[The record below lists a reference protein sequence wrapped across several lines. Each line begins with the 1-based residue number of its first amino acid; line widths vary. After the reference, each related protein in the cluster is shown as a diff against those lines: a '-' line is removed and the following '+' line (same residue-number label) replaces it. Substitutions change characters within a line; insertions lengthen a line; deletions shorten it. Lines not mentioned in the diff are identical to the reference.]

1 MKTFSALLCAGL
13 LCTPAISAAAEKYRI
28 EVMMF
33 AYLDENSAR
42 EEHWPLL
49 EERAAQ
55 QALEEEAAI
64 AAALHA
70 AENEEADSL
79 AETRIDSYSAMLVD
93 ALSATGNQSEEGL
106 EPGQEQDKKQDQEQE
121 TIEEET
127 VPSPIMV
134 LDALEFAETVERFT
148 YRSDIEVIW
157 HQAWVEALDTAET
170 AYSHEITGQIEK
182 ENFRIGLSG
191 TISLYRSRF
200 IHIQPDL
207 EVNQEIFTIPDD
219 APVAGDITAISE
231 KTTPELAVQ
240 VDQITSGTA
249 EPKPMMTN
257 SVMTKSLTQET
268 IPSLAMKVEPE
279 WIPLRAA
286 KIERSRRMRSDEV
299 HYLDHPLLGI
309 VVKVSPWVASAEEE
323 KEEASDTPVDA
334 TESGAVST
342 SSSTSSING
351 SNQG

>member
-13 LCTPAISAAAEKYRI
+13 LCAPAISAAAEKYRI

-64 AAALHA
+64 AAALLA
-70 AENEEADSL
+70 AENEETDAL
-79 AETRIDSYSAMLVD
+79 AEIGLDSDSMTVVD
-93 ALSATGNQSEEGL
+93 ALSATDSQSE
-106 EPGQEQDKKQDQEQE
+106 QDQEQE

-127 VPSPIMV
+127 ASSPIMV
-134 LDALEFAETVERFT
+134 LDTLEFANTVERFA

-170 AYSHEITGQIEK
+170 AYPHEITGQIEK
-182 ENFRIGLSG
+182 ENFRIDLSG

-219 APVAGDITAISE
+219 APVADDITE
-231 KTTPELAVQ
+231 TPEETTPESAVQ
-240 VDQITSGTA
+240 MGQMNSQPEMTS
-249 EPKPMMTN
+249 P
-257 SVMTKSLTQET
+257 VMTESLTQEST
-268 IPSLAMKVEPE
+268 PSPAMKVEPE

-309 VVKVSPWVASAEEE
+309 VVKVSPWVASPEEEE
-323 KEEASDTPVDA
+323 KASDTPVDK
-334 TESGAVST
+334 TES
-342 SSSTSSING
+342 SSSSASSSSD
-351 SNQG
+351 SNQS

>member
-13 LCTPAISAAAEKYRI
+13 LCAPAISAAAEKYRI

-64 AAALHA
+64 AAALLA
-70 AENEEADSL
+70 AENEETDAL
-79 AETRIDSYSAMLVD
+79 AEIGLDSDSMTVVD
-93 ALSATGNQSEEGL
+93 ALGATDSQSE
-106 EPGQEQDKKQDQEQE
+106 QDQEQE

-127 VPSPIMV
+127 ASSPIMV
-134 LDALEFAETVERFT
+134 LDTLEFANTVERFA

-170 AYSHEITGQIEK
+170 AYPHEITGQIEK
-182 ENFRIGLSG
+182 ENFRIDLSG

-219 APVAGDITAISE
+219 APVADNITE
-231 KTTPELAVQ
+231 TPEETTPESAVQ
-240 VDQITSGTA
+240 MGQMNSQPEMTS
-249 EPKPMMTN
+249 P
-257 SVMTKSLTQET
+257 VMTESLTQEST
-268 IPSLAMKVEPE
+268 PSPAMKVEPE

-309 VVKVSPWVASAEEE
+309 VVKVSPWVASPEEEE
-323 KEEASDTPVDA
+323 KASDTPVDK
-334 TESGAVST
+334 TESS
-342 SSSTSSING
+342 SSSTSSSSD
-351 SNQG
+351 SNQS

>member
-13 LCTPAISAAAEKYRI
+13 LCAPAISAAAEKYRI

-64 AAALHA
+64 AAALLA
-70 AENEEADSL
+70 AENEETDAL
-79 AETRIDSYSAMLVD
+79 AEIGLDSDSMTVVD
-93 ALSATGNQSEEGL
+93 ALGATDSQSE
-106 EPGQEQDKKQDQEQE
+106 QDQEQE

-127 VPSPIMV
+127 ASSPIMV
-134 LDALEFAETVERFT
+134 LDTLEFANTVERFA

-170 AYSHEITGQIEK
+170 AYPHEITGQIEK
-182 ENFRIGLSG
+182 ENFRIDLSG

-219 APVAGDITAISE
+219 APVADDITE
-231 KTTPELAVQ
+231 TPEETTPESAVQ
-240 VDQITSGTA
+240 MGQMNSQPEMTS
-249 EPKPMMTN
+249 P
-257 SVMTKSLTQET
+257 VMTESLTQEST
-268 IPSLAMKVEPE
+268 PSPAMKVEPE

-309 VVKVSPWVASAEEE
+309 VVKVSPWVASPEEE
-323 KEEASDTPVDA
+323 TATDTPVDK
-334 TESGAVST
+334 TES
-342 SSSTSSING
+342 SSSSASSSSD
-351 SNQG
+351 SNQS

>member
-1 MKTFSALLCAGL
+1 VKTFSALLCAGL
-13 LCTPAISAAAEKYRI
+13 LCAPAISAAAEKYRI

-64 AAALHA
+64 AAALLA
-70 AENEEADSL
+70 AENEETDAL
-79 AETRIDSYSAMLVD
+79 AEIGLDSDSMTVVD
-93 ALSATGNQSEEGL
+93 ALGATDSQSE
-106 EPGQEQDKKQDQEQE
+106 QDQEQE

-127 VPSPIMV
+127 ASSPIMV
-134 LDALEFAETVERFT
+134 LDTLEFANTVERFA

-170 AYSHEITGQIEK
+170 AYPHEISGQIEK
-182 ENFRIGLSG
+182 ENFRIDLSG

-219 APVAGDITAISE
+219 APVADDITE
-231 KTTPELAVQ
+231 TPEETTPESAVQ
-240 VDQITSGTA
+240 MGQMNSQPEMTS
-249 EPKPMMTN
+249 P
-257 SVMTKSLTQET
+257 VMTESLTQEST
-268 IPSLAMKVEPE
+268 PSPAMKVEPE

-286 KIERSRRMRSDEV
+286 KIERSRRMRSEEV

-309 VVKVSPWVASAEEE
+309 VVKVSPWVASPEEE
-323 KEEASDTPVDA
+323 TATDTPVDK
-334 TESGAVST
+334 TES
-342 SSSTSSING
+342 SSSSASSSSD
-351 SNQG
+351 SNQS

>member
-13 LCTPAISAAAEKYRI
+13 LCAPAISAAAEKYRI

-64 AAALHA
+64 AAALLA
-70 AENEEADSL
+70 AENEEMDAL
-79 AETRIDSYSAMLVD
+79 AEIGLDSDSMTVVD
-93 ALSATGNQSEEGL
+93 ALSATDSQSEQDF
-106 EPGQEQDKKQDQEQE
+106 EPGQEQGQDQEI
-121 TIEEET
+121 IEEET
-127 VPSPIMV
+127 ASSQIMV
-134 LDALEFAETVERFT
+134 LDTLEFANTVERFA

-170 AYSHEITGQIEK
+170 AYPHEISGQIEK
-182 ENFRIGLSG
+182 ENFRIDLSG

-219 APVAGDITAISE
+219 APVADDITE
-231 KTTPELAVQ
+231 TPEETTPESAVQ
-240 VDQITSGTA
+240 MGQMNSQPEMTS
-249 EPKPMMTN
+249 P
-257 SVMTKSLTQET
+257 VMTESLTQEST
-268 IPSLAMKVEPE
+268 PSPAMKVEPE

-286 KIERSRRMRSDEV
+286 KIERSRRMRSEEV

-309 VVKVSPWVASAEEE
+309 VVKVSPWVASPEEE
-323 KEEASDTPVDA
+323 TATDTPVDK
-334 TESGAVST
+334 TES
-342 SSSTSSING
+342 SSSSASSSSD
-351 SNQG
+351 SNQS

>member
-13 LCTPAISAAAEKYRI
+13 LCAPAISAAAEKYRI

-64 AAALHA
+64 AAALLA
-70 AENEEADSL
+70 AENEEMDAL
-79 AETRIDSYSAMLVD
+79 AEIGLDSDSMTVVD
-93 ALSATGNQSEEGL
+93 ALSATDSQSEQDF
-106 EPGQEQDKKQDQEQE
+106 EPGQEQGQDQEI
-121 TIEEET
+121 IEEET
-127 VPSPIMV
+127 ASSQIMV
-134 LDALEFAETVERFT
+134 LDTLEFANTVERFA

-170 AYSHEITGQIEK
+170 AYPHEISGQIEK
-182 ENFRIGLSG
+182 ENFRIDLSG

-219 APVAGDITAISE
+219 APVADDFTE
-231 KTTPELAVQ
+231 TPESAVQ
-240 VDQITSGTA
+240 MGQMNSQPEMTS
-249 EPKPMMTN
+249 P
-257 SVMTKSLTQET
+257 VMTESLTQENT
-268 IPSLAMKVEPE
+268 PSPAMKVEPE

-309 VVKVSPWVASAEEE
+309 VVKVSPWVASPEEE
-323 KEEASDTPVDA
+323 TATDTPVDK
-334 TESGAVST
+334 TES
-342 SSSTSSING
+342 SSSSASSSSD
-351 SNQG
+351 SNQS

>member
-13 LCTPAISAAAEKYRI
+13 LCAPAISAAAEKYRI

-64 AAALHA
+64 AAALLA
-70 AENEEADSL
+70 AENEEMDAL
-79 AETRIDSYSAMLVD
+79 AEIGLDSDSMTVVD
-93 ALSATGNQSEEGL
+93 ALSATDSQSEQDF
-106 EPGQEQDKKQDQEQE
+106 EPGQEQGQDQEI
-121 TIEEET
+121 IEEET
-127 VPSPIMV
+127 ASSQIMV
-134 LDALEFAETVERFT
+134 LDTLEFANTVERFA

-170 AYSHEITGQIEK
+170 AYPHEITGQIEK
-182 ENFRIGLSG
+182 ENFRIDLSG

-219 APVAGDITAISE
+219 APVADDFTE
-231 KTTPELAVQ
+231 TPESAVQ
-240 VDQITSGTA
+240 MGQMNSQPEMTS
-249 EPKPMMTN
+249 P
-257 SVMTKSLTQET
+257 VMTESLTQEST
-268 IPSLAMKVEPE
+268 PSPAMKVEPE

-286 KIERSRRMRSDEV
+286 KIERSRRMRSEEV

-309 VVKVSPWVASAEEE
+309 VVKVSPWVASPEEE
-323 KEEASDTPVDA
+323 TATDTPVDK
-334 TESGAVST
+334 TESS
-342 SSSTSSING
+342 SSSTSSSNG

>member
-13 LCTPAISAAAEKYRI
+13 LCAPAISAAAEKYRI

-64 AAALHA
+64 AAALLA
-70 AENEEADSL
+70 AENEETDAL
-79 AETRIDSYSAMLVD
+79 AEIGLDSDSMTVVD
-93 ALSATGNQSEEGL
+93 ALSATDSQSE
-106 EPGQEQDKKQDQEQE
+106 QDQEQE

-127 VPSPIMV
+127 ASSPIMV
-134 LDALEFAETVERFT
+134 LDTLEFANTVERFA

-170 AYSHEITGQIEK
+170 AYPHEITGQIEK
-182 ENFRIGLSG
+182 ENFRIDLSG

-219 APVAGDITAISE
+219 APVADNITE
-231 KTTPELAVQ
+231 TPEETTPESAVQ
-240 VDQITSGTA
+240 MGQMNSQPEMTS
-249 EPKPMMTN
+249 P
-257 SVMTKSLTQET
+257 VMTESLTQEST
-268 IPSLAMKVEPE
+268 PSPAMKVEPE

-309 VVKVSPWVASAEEE
+309 VVKVSPWVASPEEEE
-323 KEEASDTPVDA
+323 KASDTPVDK
-334 TESGAVST
+334 TESS
-342 SSSTSSING
+342 SSSTSSSSD
-351 SNQG
+351 SNQS

>member
-13 LCTPAISAAAEKYRI
+13 LCAPAISAAAEKYRI

-64 AAALHA
+64 AAALLA
-70 AENEEADSL
+70 AENEEADAL
-79 AETRIDSYSAMLVD
+79 AEIGLDSDPTTVVD
-93 ALSATGNQSEEGL
+93 ALSATDSQSEQDL
-106 EPGQEQDKKQDQEQE
+106 ESGQEQGKNPAQEQE
-121 TIEEET
+121 IAEEET
-127 VPSPIMV
+127 ASSPIMV
-134 LDALEFAETVERFT
+134 LDTLEFANTVERFA

-182 ENFRIGLSG
+182 ENFRIDLSG

-219 APVAGDITAISE
+219 APVADDITE
-231 KTTPELAVQ
+231 TPEETTPELAVQ
-240 VDQITSGTA
+240 MGQMNSQPEMTS
-249 EPKPMMTN
+249 P
-257 SVMTKSLTQET
+257 VMTESLTQENT
-268 IPSLAMKVEPE
+268 PSPAMKVEPE

-309 VVKVSPWVASAEEE
+309 VVKVSPWVATPEAEE
-323 KEEASDTPVDA
+323 KASDTPA
-334 TESGAVST
+334 ETTKSG
-342 SSSTSSING
+342 SSSTSSSNG

>member
-13 LCTPAISAAAEKYRI
+13 LCAPAISAAAEKYRI

-64 AAALHA
+64 AAALLA
-70 AENEEADSL
+70 AENEEDALSETGLNSDS
-79 AETRIDSYSAMLVD
+79 TIVVD
-93 ALSATGNQSEEGL
+93 ALSATDSQSEQDF
-106 EPGQEQDKKQDQEQE
+106 EPGQEQGQDQEI
-121 TIEEET
+121 IEEET
-127 VPSPIMV
+127 ASSQIMV
-134 LDALEFAETVERFT
+134 LDTLEFANTVERFA

-170 AYSHEITGQIEK
+170 AYPHEITGQIEK
-182 ENFRIGLSG
+182 ENFRIDLSG

-219 APVAGDITAISE
+219 APVADDFTE
-231 KTTPELAVQ
+231 TPESAVQ
-240 VDQITSGTA
+240 MGQMNSQPEMTS
-249 EPKPMMTN
+249 P
-257 SVMTKSLTQET
+257 VMTESLTQENT
-268 IPSLAMKVEPE
+268 PSPAMKVEPE

-286 KIERSRRMRSDEV
+286 KIERSRRMRSEEV

-309 VVKVSPWVASAEEE
+309 VVKVSPWVASPEEE
-323 KEEASDTPVDA
+323 TATDTPVDK
-334 TESGAVST
+334 TES
-342 SSSTSSING
+342 SSSSASSSSD
-351 SNQG
+351 SNQS

>member
-13 LCTPAISAAAEKYRI
+13 LCAPAISAAAEKYRI

-64 AAALHA
+64 AAALLA
-70 AENEEADSL
+70 AENEETDAL
-79 AETRIDSYSAMLVD
+79 AETGLNSDSTIVVD
-93 ALSATGNQSEEGL
+93 SLSATDSQSEQDL
-106 EPGQEQDKKQDQEQE
+106 EPGKEQGKNPDQEQE
-121 TIEEET
+121 IAEEET
-127 VPSPIMV
+127 ASSPIMV
-134 LDALEFAETVERFT
+134 LDTLEFTNTVERFA

-157 HQAWVEALDTAET
+157 HQAWVETLDTAET
-170 AYSHEITGQIEK
+170 AYPHEITGQIEK
-182 ENFRIGLSG
+182 ENFRIDLSG

-219 APVAGDITAISE
+219 APVADTPE
-231 KTTPELAVQ
+231 ETTTELAVQ
-240 VDQITSGTA
+240 MDQMNTGAATTSPEIESPVIET
-249 EPKPMMTN
+249 
-257 SVMTKSLTQET
+257 LTQEN
-268 IPSLAMKVEPE
+268 ILPPAMKVEPE

-309 VVKVSPWVASAEEE
+309 VVKVSPWVASPEEEE
-323 KEEASDTPVDA
+323 KASDTPEDR
-334 TESGAVST
+334 T
-342 SSSTSSING
+342 
-351 SNQG
+351 

>member
-13 LCTPAISAAAEKYRI
+13 LCAPAISAAAEKYRI

-64 AAALHA
+64 AAALLA
-70 AENEEADSL
+70 AENEETDAL
-79 AETRIDSYSAMLVD
+79 AEIGLDSDSMTVVD
-93 ALSATGNQSEEGL
+93 ALGATDSQSE
-106 EPGQEQDKKQDQEQE
+106 QDQEQE

-127 VPSPIMV
+127 ASSPIMV
-134 LDALEFAETVERFT
+134 LDTLEFANTVERFA

-170 AYSHEITGQIEK
+170 AYPHEISGQIEK
-182 ENFRIGLSG
+182 ENFRIDLSG

-219 APVAGDITAISE
+219 APVADDITE
-231 KTTPELAVQ
+231 TPEETTPESAVQ
-240 VDQITSGTA
+240 MGQMNSQPEMTS
-249 EPKPMMTN
+249 P
-257 SVMTKSLTQET
+257 VMTESLTQEST
-268 IPSLAMKVEPE
+268 PSPAMKVEPE

-286 KIERSRRMRSDEV
+286 KIERSRRMRSEEV

-309 VVKVSPWVASAEEE
+309 VVKVSPWVASPEEE
-323 KEEASDTPVDA
+323 TATDTPVDK
-334 TESGAVST
+334 TES
-342 SSSTSSING
+342 SSSSASSSSD
-351 SNQG
+351 SNQS

>member
-13 LCTPAISAAAEKYRI
+13 LCAPAISAAAEKYRI

-64 AAALHA
+64 AAALLA
-70 AENEEADSL
+70 AENEETDAL
-79 AETRIDSYSAMLVD
+79 AEIGLDSDSMTVVD
-93 ALSATGNQSEEGL
+93 ALGATDSQSE
-106 EPGQEQDKKQDQEQE
+106 QDQERE

-127 VPSPIMV
+127 ASSPIMV
-134 LDALEFAETVERFT
+134 LDTLEFANTVERFA

-170 AYSHEITGQIEK
+170 AYPHEITGQIEK
-182 ENFRIGLSG
+182 ENFRIDLSG

-219 APVAGDITAISE
+219 APVADDITE
-231 KTTPELAVQ
+231 TPEETTPESAALMGQ
-240 VDQITSGTA
+240 MNSLPEMTS
-249 EPKPMMTN
+249 P
-257 SVMTKSLTQET
+257 VMTESLTQEST
-268 IPSLAMKVEPE
+268 PSPAMKVEPE

-309 VVKVSPWVASAEEE
+309 VVKVSPWVASPEEE
-323 KEEASDTPVDA
+323 TATDTPVDK
-334 TESGAVST
+334 TES
-342 SSSTSSING
+342 SSSSASSSSD
-351 SNQG
+351 SNQS

>member
-13 LCTPAISAAAEKYRI
+13 LCAPAISAAAEKYRI

-64 AAALHA
+64 AAALLA
-70 AENEEADSL
+70 AENEEDALSETGLNSDS
-79 AETRIDSYSAMLVD
+79 TIVVD
-93 ALSATGNQSEEGL
+93 ALSATDSQSEQDF
-106 EPGQEQDKKQDQEQE
+106 EPGQEQGQDQEQE

-127 VPSPIMV
+127 ASSPIMV
-134 LDALEFAETVERFT
+134 LDTLEFANTVERFA

-170 AYSHEITGQIEK
+170 AYPHEITGQIEK
-182 ENFRIGLSG
+182 ENFRIDLSG

-219 APVAGDITAISE
+219 APVADDITE
-231 KTTPELAVQ
+231 TPEGTTPESAVQ
-240 VDQITSGTA
+240 MGQMNSQPEMTS
-249 EPKPMMTN
+249 P
-257 SVMTKSLTQET
+257 VMTESLTEENT
-268 IPSLAMKVEPE
+268 PSPAMKVEPE

-309 VVKVSPWVASAEEE
+309 VVKVSPWVASPEEEE
-323 KEEASDTPVDA
+323 KASDTPINK
-334 TESGAVST
+334 TES
-342 SSSTSSING
+342 SSSGASSSSV

>member
-13 LCTPAISAAAEKYRI
+13 LCAPAISAAAETYRI

-55 QALEEEAAI
+55 RALEEEAAI
-64 AAALHA
+64 AAALLA
-70 AENEEADSL
+70 AENQ
-79 AETRIDSYSAMLVD
+79 ETDALVETGLDSYSARLID
-93 ALSATGNQSEEGL
+93 ALSSTDSQSEQDL
-106 EPGQEQDKKQDQEQE
+106 EPGQEQGKNQDQEQE

-134 LDALEFAETVERFT
+134 LDTLEFAETVERFS
-148 YRSDIEVIW
+148 YRNDIEVIW
-157 HQAWVEALDTAET
+157 HQAWVESLDTAET

-182 ENFRIGLSG
+182 ENFRIDLSG

-207 EVNQEIFTIPDD
+207 EVNQQIFTIPDD
-219 APVAGDITAISE
+219 APVADNITE
-231 KTTPELAVQ
+231 TPEETTPESAVQ
-240 VDQITSGTA
+240 MGQMNSQPEMTS
-249 EPKPMMTN
+249 P
-257 SVMTKSLTQET
+257 VMTESLTQES
-268 IPSLAMKVEPE
+268 IPSPAMKVEPE
-279 WIPLRAA
+279 WIPLRVA

-323 KEEASDTPVDA
+323 KEEASDTPVDK
-334 TESGAVST
+334 TESGTKST
-342 SSSTSSING
+342 SSSTSSNNG

>member
-13 LCTPAISAAAEKYRI
+13 LCAPAISAAAEKYRI

-64 AAALHA
+64 AAALLA
-70 AENEEADSL
+70 AENEETDAL
-79 AETRIDSYSAMLVD
+79 AEIGLDSDSMTLVD
-93 ALSATGNQSEEGL
+93 ALSATDSQSE
-106 EPGQEQDKKQDQEQE
+106 QDQEQE

-127 VPSPIMV
+127 ASSPIMV
-134 LDALEFAETVERFT
+134 LDTLEFANTVERFA

-170 AYSHEITGQIEK
+170 AYPHEITGQIEK
-182 ENFRIGLSG
+182 ENFRIDLSG

-219 APVAGDITAISE
+219 APVADDITE
-231 KTTPELAVQ
+231 TPEETTPESALQ
-240 VDQITSGTA
+240 MGQMNSQPEMTS
-249 EPKPMMTN
+249 P
-257 SVMTKSLTQET
+257 VMTESLTQEST
-268 IPSLAMKVEPE
+268 PSPAMKVEPE

-309 VVKVSPWVASAEEE
+309 VVKVSPWVASPEEEE
-323 KEEASDTPVDA
+323 KASDTPVDK
-334 TESGAVST
+334 TESS
-342 SSSTSSING
+342 SSSTSSSSD
-351 SNQG
+351 SNQS

>member
-33 AYLDENSAR
+33 AYLDENGAR

-55 QALEEEAAI
+55 RALEKEAAI
-64 AAALHA
+64 AAALPGA
-70 AENEEADSL
+70 ANEEADAL
-79 AETRIDSYSAMLVD
+79 AETGLDSYSAMLVD
-93 ALSATGNQSEEGL
+93 ALSATGKQSEEDL
-106 EPGQEQDKKQDQEQE
+106 KPGQEQGKNQDQEQE
-121 TIEEET
+121 IIEEET
-127 VPSPIMV
+127 DPSPIMV
-134 LDALEFAETVERFT
+134 LDTLEFAETVDRFA
-148 YRSDIEVIW
+148 YRNDIEVVW
-157 HQAWVEALDTAET
+157 HQAWVEALDTPET

-182 ENFRIGLSG
+182 ENFRIDLSG

-207 EVNQEIFTIPDD
+207 EVNQEIFTIPDH
-219 APVAGDITAISE
+219 APVAGDITGTFE
-231 KTTPELAVQ
+231 ETTPELAVQ
-240 VDQITSGTA
+240 MDQINNGTA
-249 EPKPMMTN
+249 EPKPMLPN
-257 SVMTKSLTQET
+257 SVTTVNLTKENSM
-268 IPSLAMKVEPE
+268 PPAMMVEPE

-323 KEEASDTPVDA
+323 EKEGSNTPMDR
-334 TESGAVST
+334 TESGSVNT

>member
-13 LCTPAISAAAEKYRI
+13 LCAPAISAAAEKYRI

-64 AAALHA
+64 AAALLA
-70 AENEEADSL
+70 AENEETDAL
-79 AETRIDSYSAMLVD
+79 AEIGLDSDSMTVVD
-93 ALSATGNQSEEGL
+93 ALGATDSQSE
-106 EPGQEQDKKQDQEQE
+106 QDQEQE

-127 VPSPIMV
+127 ASSPIMV
-134 LDALEFAETVERFT
+134 LDTLEFANTVERFA

-170 AYSHEITGQIEK
+170 AYPHEITGQIEK
-182 ENFRIGLSG
+182 ENFRIDLSG

-219 APVAGDITAISE
+219 APVADDITE
-231 KTTPELAVQ
+231 TPEETTPESAVQ
-240 VDQITSGTA
+240 MGQMNSQPEMTS
-249 EPKPMMTN
+249 P
-257 SVMTKSLTQET
+257 VMIESLTQEST
-268 IPSLAMKVEPE
+268 PSPAMKVEPE

-309 VVKVSPWVASAEEE
+309 VVKVSPWVASPEEE
-323 KEEASDTPVDA
+323 TATDTPVDK
-334 TESGAVST
+334 TES
-342 SSSTSSING
+342 SSSSASSSSD
-351 SNQG
+351 SNQS

>member
-13 LCTPAISAAAEKYRI
+13 LCAPAISAAAEKYRI

-64 AAALHA
+64 AAALLA
-70 AENEEADSL
+70 AENEETDAL
-79 AETRIDSYSAMLVD
+79 AEIGLDSDSMTLVD
-93 ALSATGNQSEEGL
+93 ALSATDSQSE
-106 EPGQEQDKKQDQEQE
+106 QDQEQE

-127 VPSPIMV
+127 ASSPIMV
-134 LDALEFAETVERFT
+134 LDTLEFANTVERFA

-170 AYSHEITGQIEK
+170 AYPHEITGQIEK
-182 ENFRIGLSG
+182 ENFRIDLSG

-219 APVAGDITAISE
+219 APVADDITE
-231 KTTPELAVQ
+231 TPEETTPESALQ
-240 VDQITSGTA
+240 MGQMNSQPEMTS
-249 EPKPMMTN
+249 
-257 SVMTKSLTQET
+257 SVMTESLTQEST
-268 IPSLAMKVEPE
+268 PSPAMKVEPE

-309 VVKVSPWVASAEEE
+309 VVKVSPWVASPEEEE
-323 KEEASDTPVDA
+323 KASDTPINK
-334 TESGAVST
+334 TES
-342 SSSTSSING
+342 SSSGASSSSV

>member
-13 LCTPAISAAAEKYRI
+13 LCAPAISAAAEKYRI

-64 AAALHA
+64 AAALLA
-70 AENEEADSL
+70 AENEETDAL
-79 AETRIDSYSAMLVD
+79 AEIGLDSDSMTLVD
-93 ALSATGNQSEEGL
+93 ALSATDSQSE
-106 EPGQEQDKKQDQEQE
+106 QDQEQE

-127 VPSPIMV
+127 ASSPIMV
-134 LDALEFAETVERFT
+134 LDTLEFANTVERFA

-170 AYSHEITGQIEK
+170 AYPHEITGQIEK
-182 ENFRIGLSG
+182 ENFRIDLSG

-219 APVAGDITAISE
+219 APVADDITE
-231 KTTPELAVQ
+231 TPEETTPESALQ
-240 VDQITSGTA
+240 MGQMNSQPEMTS
-249 EPKPMMTN
+249 
-257 SVMTKSLTQET
+257 SVMTESLTQEST
-268 IPSLAMKVEPE
+268 PSPAMKVEPE

-309 VVKVSPWVASAEEE
+309 VVKVSPWVASPEEE
-323 KEEASDTPVDA
+323 TATDTPVDK
-334 TESGAVST
+334 TES
-342 SSSTSSING
+342 SSSSASSSSD
-351 SNQG
+351 SNQS

>member
-13 LCTPAISAAAEKYRI
+13 LCAPAISAAAEKYRI

-64 AAALHA
+64 AAALLA
-70 AENEEADSL
+70 AENEETDAL
-79 AETRIDSYSAMLVD
+79 AEIGLDSDSMTVVD
-93 ALSATGNQSEEGL
+93 ALGATDSQSE
-106 EPGQEQDKKQDQEQE
+106 QDQEQE

-127 VPSPIMV
+127 ASSPIMV
-134 LDALEFAETVERFT
+134 LDTLEFANTVERFA

-170 AYSHEITGQIEK
+170 AYPHEITGQIEK
-182 ENFRIGLSG
+182 ENFRIDLSG

-219 APVAGDITAISE
+219 APVADDITE
-231 KTTPELAVQ
+231 TPEETTPESAVQ
-240 VDQITSGTA
+240 MGQMNSQPEMTS
-249 EPKPMMTN
+249 P
-257 SVMTKSLTQET
+257 VMTESLTQEST
-268 IPSLAMKVEPE
+268 PSPAMKVEPE

-309 VVKVSPWVASAEEE
+309 VVKVSPWVASPEEEE
-323 KEEASDTPVDA
+323 KASDTPVDK
-334 TESGAVST
+334 TES
-342 SSSTSSING
+342 SSSSASSSSD
-351 SNQG
+351 SNQS

>member
-1 MKTFSALLCAGL
+1 VKTFSALLCAGL
-13 LCTPAISAAAEKYRI
+13 LCAPAISAAAEKYRI

-64 AAALHA
+64 AAALLA
-70 AENEEADSL
+70 AENEEMDAL
-79 AETRIDSYSAMLVD
+79 AEIGLDSDSMTVVD
-93 ALSATGNQSEEGL
+93 ALSATDSQSEQDF
-106 EPGQEQDKKQDQEQE
+106 EPGQEQGQDQEI
-121 TIEEET
+121 IEEET
-127 VPSPIMV
+127 ASSQIMV
-134 LDALEFAETVERFT
+134 LDTLEFANTVERFA

-170 AYSHEITGQIEK
+170 AYPHEITGQIEK
-182 ENFRIGLSG
+182 ENFRIDLSG

-219 APVAGDITAISE
+219 APVADDITE
-231 KTTPELAVQ
+231 TPEETTPESAVQ
-240 VDQITSGTA
+240 MGQMNSQPEMTS
-249 EPKPMMTN
+249 P
-257 SVMTKSLTQET
+257 VMTESLTQEST
-268 IPSLAMKVEPE
+268 PSPAMKVEPE

-309 VVKVSPWVASAEEE
+309 VVKVSPWVASPEEEE
-323 KEEASDTPVDA
+323 KASDTPVDK
-334 TESGAVST
+334 TESS
-342 SSSTSSING
+342 SSSTSSSSD
-351 SNQG
+351 SNQS

>member
-13 LCTPAISAAAEKYRI
+13 LCAPAISAAAEKYRI

-64 AAALHA
+64 AAALLA
-70 AENEEADSL
+70 AENEEDAL
-79 AETRIDSYSAMLVD
+79 AETGLNSDSTIVVD
-93 ALSATGNQSEEGL
+93 ALSATDSQSEQDF
-106 EPGQEQDKKQDQEQE
+106 EPGQEQGQDQEI
-121 TIEEET
+121 IEEET
-127 VPSPIMV
+127 ASSQIMV
-134 LDALEFAETVERFT
+134 LDTLEFANTVERFA

-170 AYSHEITGQIEK
+170 AYPHEITGQIEK
-182 ENFRIGLSG
+182 ENFRIDLSG

-219 APVAGDITAISE
+219 APVADDITE
-231 KTTPELAVQ
+231 TPEETTPESAVQ
-240 VDQITSGTA
+240 MGQMNSQPEMTS
-249 EPKPMMTN
+249 P
-257 SVMTKSLTQET
+257 VMTESLTQEST
-268 IPSLAMKVEPE
+268 PSPAMKVEPE

-309 VVKVSPWVASAEEE
+309 VVKVSPWVASSEEE
-323 KEEASDTPVDA
+323 ENEEASETPVDK
-334 TESGAVST
+334 TESG
-342 SSSTSSING
+342 SSSTSSSNG